1 MVTGRDVERMP
12 CQHSRLD
19 GRARST
25 AEDRTATGKM
35 RGVDDAERAVD
46 LAPASAYEALTRQM
60 VDRLT
65 VDLAEI
71 KSRLDGLLFMVAGA
85 IVLDLVI
92 RLATVP

>member
-1 MVTGRDVERMP
+1 M
-12 CQHSRLD
+12 
-19 GRARST
+19 
-25 AEDRTATGKM
+25 
-35 RGVDDAERAVD
+35 
-46 LAPASAYEALTRQM
+46 APASTYEALTRQM